1 MKDNEFVIEHFQNTS
16 WCLHCPFETI
26 ARRAGLGKVIRPFDN
41 MRMSRSNEVERQFGS
56 KKESLWIG
64 HSEKVML
71 KYYLVLEDE
80 DYAEAT
86 GKLGD
91 QNHQAQS
98 HALSPGEGRKRE
110 GK

>member
-1 MKDNEFVIEHFQNTS
+1 MIEHFQKTS
-16 WCLHCPFETI
+16 WNVRNQFQVI
-26 ARRAGLGKVIRPFDN
+26 ARRAGLGEIICPFDN

-80 DYAEAT
+80 DCTEAA
-86 GKLGD
+86 GKWGTKIPML
-91 QNHQAQS
+91 NSMHFR
-98 HALSPGEGRKRE
+98 PEE
-110 GK
+110 V